1 MTIPLGVAYTITT
14 DALAIAAGAAGA
26 AKILGFATGGYVSG
40 AGSGTSDS
48 IPAMLSNGE
57 SVMNA
62 NTTATF
68 APLLSYLNQAG
79 GGVGFSGPRGS
90 AARLNDGGLSARA
103 AGAGLFP
110 SAAEIGAAVAA
121 NVPTSIGV
129 RDINVAQ
136 GRAARVRQLTKLG

>member
-1 MTIPLGVAYTITT
+1 
-14 DALAIAAGAAGA
+14 
-26 AKILGFATGGYVSG
+26 
-40 AGSGTSDS
+40 
-48 IPAMLSNGE
+48 
-57 SVMNA
+57 MNA

-79 GGVGFSGPRGS
+79 GGVGFTAPSSSGN
-90 AARLNDGGLSARA
+90 RLNDGGLTARN

-121 NVPTSIGV
+121 NVPTTIGV
-129 RDINVAQ
+129 RDINAAQ